1 MRGFFGVAVYHV
13 KREANVGGL
22 WRVAHTYGAALLAT
36 VGARYDYQASDATH
50 AAGAVPLVHHATL
63 DDLVAHLPHGAPL
76 VGVELAP
83 GATSLTRFAAPT
95 ARRLPTRRG
104 GSRPAAA
111 RPRALSPR
119 GVDPDAQPVV
129 AQRRGGGR
137 AGTPRPLRK
146 ERKLT

>member
-22 WRVAHTYGAALLAT
+22 WRAAHTYGAALLAT

-83 GATSLTRFAAPT
+83 GATSLTRFAHP
-95 ARRLPTRRG
+95 
-104 GSRPAAA
+104 
-111 RPRALSPR
+111 PRAVYLLGAEDHGLPPRVLARCHRVVSIPTPSPWSLN
-119 GVDPDAQPVV
+119 V
-129 AQRRGGGR
+129 AV
-137 AGTPRPLRK
+137 AGALVLHDRYVK
-146 ERKLT
+146 NGN